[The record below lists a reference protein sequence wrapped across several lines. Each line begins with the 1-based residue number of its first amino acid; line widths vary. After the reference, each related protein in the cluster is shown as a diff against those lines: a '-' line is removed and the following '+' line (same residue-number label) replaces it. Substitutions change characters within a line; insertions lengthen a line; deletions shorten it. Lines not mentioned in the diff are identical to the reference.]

1 MKIDL
6 SRFKETFF
14 QEAAEHVNNMETLL
28 LGLGDAPAD
37 PEVLNSIFRAAHSI
51 KGGSG
56 TFGFDDVMRFTH
68 RLEELLDQMRQGK
81 IDASP
86 SRIDLLLRSCD
97 MLRTLLAAADSGA
110 AAPPEAATLLED
122 LAVAQRQG
130 DFVAEAPHPMRAWD
144 PKIKFGG
151 HTTYSIVFVP
161 SPEIFR
167 EGMDPL
173 LVLRELAELGT
184 VETITADLS
193 HLPAL
198 SELQPETCYLGW
210 NIRLTSEREREEVE
224 DVFAFIEN
232 GAHIKIDAQ
241 PPAGEISATGA
252 AVKSAVAASG
262 GQAPPRPRGRDSAS
276 IRVATEK
283 VDQIIDLVGELVIA
297 QSMTAE
303 IVARF
308 TVERLPELQAAL
320 HEVSRNTRELQER
333 VMAVRML
340 PVGTIFSR
348 LPRIVHD
355 VAAAQGK
362 NIKVEVTG
370 EDTELDKGVLEGM
383 TDPLTHLVRN
393 AADHGIG
400 TPEERRAAG
409 KPESGTIY
417 LRARHEGG
425 NVVIEVAD
433 DGNGL
438 NTARIREKAIERGLI
453 TAADELS
460 AQQIQQ
466 FIFHPGFSTQDN
478 VSEIS
483 GRGVGMDVV
492 RRNVEG
498 LGGVVTLKSVAGKGT
513 TVGIKLPLTLAIL
526 DGQLVRVGE
535 QRYVL
540 PLVSIVESVR
550 PAREQMRSL
559 AGEGEVVMVRHE
571 PLPLLRL
578 HRLFD
583 VATDVLEPSS
593 GLVAVVEHD
602 SHRFALMVDELLGQ
616 QQVVIKNLQANFR
629 RVEGAM
635 GATILGDGRVTLILD
650 IAGLVQL
657 SRSKE
662 HLATVVHAS
671 PAPIAMVAAE
681 NSGAIGAAA
690 SAG

>member
-6 SRFKETFF
+6 SRFRDTFF
-14 QEAAEHVNNMETLL
+14 QEAAEHVNNMEAAL
-28 LGLGDAPAD
+28 LGLKDAPAD

-68 RLEELLDQMRQGK
+68 RLEELLDGMREGK
-81 IDASP
+81 SEASP
-86 SRIDLLLRSCD
+86 ARIELLLRACD
-97 MLRTLLAAADSGA
+97 MLRTLLAAAESGSI
-110 AAPPEAATLLED
+110 APLEAATLLEE
-122 LAVAQRQG
+122 LAVAQRAG
-130 DFVAEAPHPMRAWD
+130 DFVAEEPHRMRAWD
-144 PKIKFGG
+144 PKVKFGG
-151 HTTYSIVFVP
+151 ETTYCIRFIP
-161 SPEIFR
+161 SPDIFR

-173 LVLRELAELGT
+173 IVLRELAALGT
-184 VETITADLS
+184 IDKVAADLS
-193 HLPAL
+193 SLPAL
-198 SELQPETCYLGW
+198 SVLQPDTCYLSW
-210 NIRLTSEREREEVE
+210 DIQLTSVREREEID
-224 DVFAFIEN
+224 DVFAFVEN
-232 GAHIKIDAQ
+232 GAHLTIKVQ
-241 PPAGEISATGA
+241 PPSGEMAASSDVAKSIGA
-252 AVKSAVAASG
+252 AASV
-262 GQAPPRPRGRDSAS
+262 QAPRQRGRDSAS

-283 VDQIIDLVGELVIA
+283 VDQLINLVGELVIA
-297 QSMTAE
+297 QSMTVE
-303 IVARF
+303 IVNRF
-308 TVERLPELQAAL
+308 TAERLPELQVAL

-333 VMAVRML
+333 VMGVRML

-355 VAAAQGK
+355 IATAAGK
-362 NIKVEVTG
+362 TIRVEVTG
-370 EDTELDKGVLEGM
+370 EDTELDKSVLEGM

-409 KPESGTIY
+409 KPGTGTIH

-438 NTARIREKAIERGLI
+438 NTARIREKAIERGLLGD
-453 TAADELS
+453 TEEATT
-460 AQQIQQ
+460 QQIHA
-466 FIFHPGFSTQDN
+466 FIFHPGFSTRD
-478 VSEIS
+478 VASEVS

-492 RRNVEG
+492 HRNVEA
-498 LGGVVTLKSVAGKGT
+498 LGGIVTLKSAEGIGT

-526 DGQLVRVGE
+526 DGQLVRVGG

-540 PLVSIVESVR
+540 PLVSIVESIRPSREHVR
-550 PAREQMRSL
+550 SV

-583 VATDVLEPSS
+583 VVTDVLEPAS

-602 SHRFALMVDELLGQ
+602 SRRFALMVDELLGQ

-650 IAGLVQL
+650 VAGLVEL
-657 SRSKE
+657 SRRKE
-662 HLATVVHAS
+662 HRVTSVAGS
-671 PAPIAMVAAE
+671 PAAMAE
-681 NSGAIGAAA
+681 ASIEASTAMGAAA
-690 SAG
+690 AAG